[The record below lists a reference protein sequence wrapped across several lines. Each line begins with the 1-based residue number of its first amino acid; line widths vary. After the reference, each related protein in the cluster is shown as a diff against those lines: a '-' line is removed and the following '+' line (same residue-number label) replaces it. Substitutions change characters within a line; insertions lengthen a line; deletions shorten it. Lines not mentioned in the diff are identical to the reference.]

1 MKPWRPE
8 TNIWNISR
16 DLFQTLSK
24 YLELTELTNDSKMSI
39 INAFTWVTAAAI
51 YSFETLLDVF
61 TTDIAKTFTQR
72 INGTSAYYANAM
84 LKWQYGDDLI
94 INDEGTAFHYA
105 TEDTT
110 KRLITHVSYQEYYNE
125 EFKDNILILKV
136 ASGEGRSLSQLSDE
150 ELIAARAYLNQIK
163 FAGVKC
169 NVVSRRGDVLVP
181 RLTVYYDGAIT
192 KEELYDNIDTA
203 LIDFIVNMKFDSLV
217 YSQKIIDAIQKV
229 EHVTDVH
236 IDHEASVEQGIFI
249 AQYNDNNEL
258 GPLTKIERK
267 CYLASGYAKQSTQQ
281 DAESELPTFREAI
294 VIKLETE

>member
-1 MKPWRPE
+1 MSRTLTEIYNEAVE
-8 TNIWNISR
+8 TRN
-16 DLFQTLSK
+16 K

-61 TTDIAKTFTQR
+61 TTDIAKIFTQR

-217 YSQKIIDAIQKV
+217 YLQKIIDAIQKV
-229 EHVTDVH
+229 EHVTDVY

>member
-1 MKPWRPE
+1 MSRTLTEIYNEAVE
-8 TNIWNISR
+8 TRN
-16 DLFQTLSK
+16 K

-192 KEELYDNIDTA
+192 KEELYDNIDSA

>member
-1 MKPWRPE
+1 MSRTLTEIYNEAVE
-8 TNIWNISR
+8 TRN
-16 DLFQTLSK
+16 K

-217 YSQKIIDAIQKV
+217 YSQKIIDAIQIV

-236 IDHEASVEQGIFI
+236 IDHEDSVEQGIFI
-249 AQYNDNNEL
+249 AKYNDNNEL

>member
-1 MKPWRPE
+1 MSRTLTEIYNEAVE
-8 TNIWNISR
+8 TR
-16 DLFQTLSK
+16 SK

-136 ASGEGRSLSQLSDE
+136 ATGEGSSLSQLSDE

-203 LIDFIVNMKFDSLV
+203 LIDFIVNMKFDSLI

>member
-1 MKPWRPE
+1 MSRTLTEIYDEAVE
-8 TNIWNISR
+8 TRN
-16 DLFQTLSK
+16 K

-72 INGTSAYYANAM
+72 INGTSAYYASAM
-84 LKWQYGDDLI
+84 LKWQYGDGLI

>member
-1 MKPWRPE
+1 MSRTLTEIYNEAVE
-8 TNIWNISR
+8 TRN
-16 DLFQTLSK
+16 K

-258 GPLTKIERK
+258 GSLTKIERK

>member
-1 MKPWRPE
+1 MSRTLTEIYNEAVE
-8 TNIWNISR
+8 TRN
-16 DLFQTLSK
+16 K

-136 ASGEGRSLSQLSDE
+136 ASGESRSLSQLSDE

-181 RLTVYYDGAIT
+181 RVTVYYDGAIT

-203 LIDFIVNMKFDSLV
+203 LIDFIVNMKFDSLI

>member
-1 MKPWRPE
+1 MSRTLTEIYNEAVE
-8 TNIWNISR
+8 TR
-16 DLFQTLSK
+16 SK

-39 INAFTWVTAAAI
+39 INAFTWVTATAI

-136 ASGEGRSLSQLSDE
+136 ATGEGSSLSQLSDE

>member
-1 MKPWRPE
+1 MSRTLTEIYNEAVE
-8 TNIWNISR
+8 TRN
-16 DLFQTLSK
+16 K

-61 TTDIAKTFTQR
+61 TADIAKTFTQR

>member
-1 MKPWRPE
+1 MSRTLTEIYNEAVE
-8 TNIWNISR
+8 TRNN
-16 DLFQTLSK
+16 

>member
-1 MKPWRPE
+1 MSRTLTEIYNEAVE
-8 TNIWNISR
+8 TRN
-16 DLFQTLSK
+16 K

-39 INAFTWVTAAAI
+39 INAFTWVTVAAI

>member
-1 MKPWRPE
+1 M
-8 TNIWNISR
+8 SR
-16 DLFQTLSK
+16 TLTEIYNEAVEARNK

>member
-1 MKPWRPE
+1 MSRTLTEIYNEAVE
-8 TNIWNISR
+8 TRN
-16 DLFQTLSK
+16 K

-94 INDEGTAFHYA
+94 INDEGTVFHYA

-169 NVVSRRGDVLVP
+169 NVISRRGDVLVP

>member
-1 MKPWRPE
+1 MSRTLTEIYNEAVE
-8 TNIWNISR
+8 TR
-16 DLFQTLSK
+16 SK

-136 ASGEGRSLSQLSDE
+136 ATGEESSLSQLSDE

-181 RLTVYYDGAIT
+181 RVTVYYDGAIT

-203 LIDFIVNMKFDSLV
+203 LIDFIVNMKFDSLI

>member
-1 MKPWRPE
+1 MSRTLTEIYNEAVE
-8 TNIWNISR
+8 TRN
-16 DLFQTLSK
+16 K

-181 RLTVYYDGAIT
+181 RVTVYYDGAIT

-203 LIDFIVNMKFDSLV
+203 LIDFIVNMKFDSLI

-236 IDHEASVEQGIFI
+236 IDQEASVEQEIFI

-267 CYLASGYAKQSTQQ
+267 CHLASGYAKQSTQQ

>member
-1 MKPWRPE
+1 MSRTLTEIYNEAVE
-8 TNIWNISR
+8 TRN
-16 DLFQTLSK
+16 K

-192 KEELYDNIDTA
+192 KQELYDNIDTA

>member
-1 MKPWRPE
+1 MSRTLTEIYNEAVE
-8 TNIWNISR
+8 TRN
-16 DLFQTLSK
+16 K

-150 ELIAARAYLNQIK
+150 ELIAAREYLNQIK

>member
-1 MKPWRPE
+1 MSRTLTEIYNEAVE
-8 TNIWNISR
+8 TRN
-16 DLFQTLSK
+16 K

-72 INGTSAYYANAM
+72 INGTSAYYANAI

>member
-1 MKPWRPE
+1 MSRTLTEIYNEAVE
-8 TNIWNISR
+8 TRN
-16 DLFQTLSK
+16 K

-217 YSQKIIDAIQKV
+217 YSQKNIDAIQKV

>member
-1 MKPWRPE
+1 MSRTLTEIYNEAVE
-8 TNIWNISR
+8 TRN
-16 DLFQTLSK
+16 K

-267 CYLASGYAKQSTQQ
+267 CYLASGYARQSTQQ

>member
-1 MKPWRPE
+1 MSRTLTEIYNEAVE
-8 TNIWNISR
+8 TRN
-16 DLFQTLSK
+16 K

-281 DAESELPTFREAI
+281 DAESELPTFRGAI

>member
-1 MKPWRPE
+1 M
-8 TNIWNISR
+8 SR
-16 DLFQTLSK
+16 TLTEIYNESFENRSK

-136 ASGEGRSLSQLSDE
+136 ATGEGSSLSQLSDE

-181 RLTVYYDGAIT
+181 RVTVYYDGAIT

-203 LIDFIVNMKFDSLV
+203 LIDFIVNMKFDSLI

>member
-1 MKPWRPE
+1 MSRTLTEIYNEAVE
-8 TNIWNISR
+8 TRN
-16 DLFQTLSK
+16 K

-84 LKWQYGDDLI
+84 SKWQYGDDLI

>member
-1 MKPWRPE
+1 MSRTLTEIYNEAVE
-8 TNIWNISR
+8 TRN
-16 DLFQTLSK
+16 K

-229 EHVTDVH
+229 EHVTDIH

>member
-1 MKPWRPE
+1 MSRTLTEIYNEAVE
-8 TNIWNISR
+8 TRN
-16 DLFQTLSK
+16 K

-51 YSFETLLDVF
+51 YSFETLFDVF

>member
-1 MKPWRPE
+1 MSRTLTEIYNEAVE
-8 TNIWNISR
+8 TR
-16 DLFQTLSK
+16 SK

-72 INGTSAYYANAM
+72 INGTLAYYANAM

-136 ASGEGRSLSQLSDE
+136 ATGEGSSLSQLSDE

-181 RLTVYYDGAIT
+181 RVTVYYDGAIT

-203 LIDFIVNMKFDSLV
+203 LIDFIVNMKFDSLI

>member
-1 MKPWRPE
+1 MSRTLTEIYNEAVE
-8 TNIWNISR
+8 TRN
-16 DLFQTLSK
+16 K

-110 KRLITHVSYQEYYNE
+110 KRLITHVSYQEYYNV

>member
-1 MKPWRPE
+1 MSRTLTEIYNEAVE
-8 TNIWNISR
+8 TR
-16 DLFQTLSK
+16 SK

>member
-1 MKPWRPE
+1 MSRTLTEIYNEAVE
-8 TNIWNISR
+8 TRN
-16 DLFQTLSK
+16 K

-61 TTDIAKTFTQR
+61 TIDIAKTFTQR